1 MNTILDR
8 LHLLSVQILQRFI
21 SDQLLPGFMSEAD
34 VSFMHFIQK
43 GKRLLQILVQLIRI
57 YKGVLAIKYIITYM
71 ALFCQLAL
79 CISFAGRIGYGS
91 EAPAEPGFVIRGQW
105 K

>member
-1 MNTILDR
+1 
-8 LHLLSVQILQRFI
+8 
-21 SDQLLPGFMSEAD
+21 MSEAD